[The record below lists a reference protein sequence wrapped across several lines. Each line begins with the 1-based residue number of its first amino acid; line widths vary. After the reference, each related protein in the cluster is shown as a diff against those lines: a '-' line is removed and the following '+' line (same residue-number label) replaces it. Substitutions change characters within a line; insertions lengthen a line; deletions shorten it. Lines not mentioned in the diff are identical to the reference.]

1 MMGFGVISLIWIHE
15 TSWNHDQYFIIRII
29 HHAPQI
35 IDTLYR
41 KAGKSPNLGM
51 FTPSV
56 RTTQGHPLK

>member
-1 MMGFGVISLIWIHE
+1 MMGFWAISLIWKHE
-15 TSWNHDQYFIIRII
+15 ASWNHDQYLIIL
-29 HHAPQI
+29 HVPQV